1 MDTNREKIYQPIT
14 RMDAKFCPPFAIIC
28 VIRG

>member
-14 RMDAKFCPPFAIIC
+14 RMNAKFCHSFAIIC